1 MKLRFAALITIL
13 SVAATAAFAQRT
25 MRVETKA
32 AGSASSSRGEV
43 ANEAAVARRAL
54 ALRSSAQAARFQQVA
69 LALNLS
75 NRQKNGIS
83 SLVQDTRRQLAA
95 VTSNSSLSP
104 EEQQAAE
111 QNIKLGLAQ
120 KFVGMLTPEQKDDL
134 QALLLKK
141 KQQQEANANASG
153 SSGASAP
160 DIPSVDAPSS
170 SDSGDAQDSSAQNPN
185 SDSSQNGST
194 TSTGAADASA
204 SGGSSSSTSATVSAA
219 ATATTPASQVNS
231 PKPVVVAGAS
241 ASAQSKTGRLSDAQ
255 LAAILNSFVQD
266 GSDSASTKTSAS
278 AAGSSS

>member
-13 SVAATAAFAQRT
+13 SVAATAFAQRT

-32 AGSASSSRGEV
+32 AGSTTPSRGEV
-43 ANEAAVARRAL
+43 ATEAAVARRAL

-69 LALNLS
+69 VALNLS
-75 NRQKNGIS
+75 SRQKNGIS

-95 VTSNSSLSP
+95 ITSNSSLSP

-120 KFVGMLTPEQKDDL
+120 KFVGMLTPEQKDEL

-141 KQQQEANANASG
+141 KQQQGGNANASG
-153 SSGASAP
+153 SSGASTP
-160 DIPSVDAPSS
+160 DIPSVDAPSG
-170 SDSGDAQDSSAQNPN
+170 SDSSDAQDSSAQNSN

-194 TSTGAADASA
+194 NSASSADASA
-204 SGGSSSSTSATVSAA
+204 SNATSSGTTTTVSAA
-219 ATATTPASQVNS
+219 ATTTTPASQVNS
-231 PKPVVVAGAS
+231 AKPAVAAGAS
-241 ASAQSKTGRLSDAQ
+241 TSAQTKSGRLSDAQ

-266 GSDSASTKTSAS
+266 GSDSASTKTSAA